1 MVATTFDS
9 TKLFFDMWVKH
20 HMMLQFIVIDRDAN
34 GKGKFYAFKLFKLK
48 NELYLFYLIY
58 NIYYFIL
65 CKTRKTCFVS
75 PNQKKTWKNFLK
87 LHLIQ

>member
-1 MVATTFDS
+1 
-9 TKLFFDMWVKH
+9 MWVRH
-20 HMMLQFIVIDRDAN
+20 HMMLQFIVIDGDAN

-48 NELYLFYLIY
+48 NKLYLFSLIY

-75 PNQKKTWKNFLK
+75 PNQKKLGRTFKNF
-87 LHLIQ
+87 I